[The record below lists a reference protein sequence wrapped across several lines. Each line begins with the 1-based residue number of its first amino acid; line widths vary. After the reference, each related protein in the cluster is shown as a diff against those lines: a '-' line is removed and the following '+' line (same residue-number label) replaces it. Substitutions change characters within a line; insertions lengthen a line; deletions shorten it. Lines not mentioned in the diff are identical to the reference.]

1 MGLAKLYR
9 SPVLR
14 PLALAALLL
23 ALGAAPAGAHTREI
37 PIVVV
42 PGLELEDLRE
52 LESRGAVGLL
62 VPANGPTTSAAQ
74 AEASLTTGEVR
85 NSFLDDG
92 VPDAAPLV
100 SFETAA
106 VPPSS
111 GRVIVVGLPAG
122 GEQPNDRRYPVAVLG
137 GDFSGLLVSD
147 STRLPGLVSIA
158 DIAPTALGEEDGLT
172 SEAEPRAAGRLLE
185 LDRLI
190 DEKRSARLVSSL
202 LAAGLILLLALV
214 FPRAALLAYA
224 TTLLANLVLGIS
236 ETATLWIVVLLFV
249 AAIALAVPLA
259 LLLRSDAAVGLA
271 LAATLAL
278 YLVAFLVDEAWVAY
292 SPWGPAQAG
301 RFYGIT
307 NLLETILLVPAL
319 AGATLVARRF
329 GPAGFGAVAALA
341 LVLVGGGRF
350 GADGGG
356 LVVFAVGF
364 AVLAVL
370 LWRLRGRALAAA
382 LIGGAAVVAAAL
394 AAGSSHVTDAIG
406 DGPGELASRLADRLE
421 ISWERAT
428 LGPAP
433 ALMTFI
439 CLGVL
444 LALVVA
450 MLRYP
455 APLSERA
462 LPLAVAAAI
471 AISLL
476 VNDAPND
483 VAVAG
488 LLAFVVCS
496 AAMLPGRCA
505 AASCSRSPLA
515 LSWPVAAGRRPSPP
529 PPRP

>member
-1 MGLAKLYR
+1 M
-9 SPVLR
+9 
-14 PLALAALLL
+14 
-23 ALGAAPAGAHTREI
+23 
-37 PIVVV
+37 VV

-74 AEASLTTGEVR
+74 AEASLTAGEVR
-85 NSFLDDG
+85 NSFLNEG
-92 VPDAAPLV
+92 IPEGTGIVE
-100 SFETAA
+100 FETAA

-122 GEQPNDRRYPVAVLG
+122 GDQPNNRRYPVAVLG

-158 DIAPTALGEEDGLT
+158 DIAPTALGEDGLT
-172 SEAEPRAAGRLLE
+172 SEAEPGAAERLFE
-185 LDRLI
+185 LDGLI
-190 DEKRSARLVSSL
+190 DEKKNARLVSSL

-271 LAATLAL
+271 LAAVLAL
-278 YLVAFLVDEAWVAY
+278 YLVAFFVDEAWVAY

-319 AGATLVARRF
+319 AGATLLARRF

-370 LWRLRGRALAAA
+370 LWRLRGRAPAAA
-382 LIGGAAVVAAAL
+382 LAGGAVVVAAAL
-394 AAGSSHVTDAIG
+394 AAGSSHVTNAIG
-406 DGPGELASRLADRLE
+406 DGPDELASRLADRLE

-462 LPLAVAAAI
+462 LPLAVATAI
-471 AISLL
+471 AVSLL

-496 AAMLPGRCA
+496 AAMLPARCA

-529 PPRP
+529 PPRR